1 VKVLAESSRFRSV
14 WDLLIILLV
23 FASCFLVPYQ
33 VAFQHEVSFAGS
45 VIVYLIDLAFLL
57 DIFINFHTPF
67 RQHGSEVADRSS
79 IARHYLHTFFFVD
92 LLASFPFDA
101 LLLPWKGVMVGGVS
115 IVLLLRLLR
124 LLRVVR
130 LFAIFRRW
138 ERQSWTNAGFLRIL
152 RLVSVVVLLLHLIGC
167 AWFAVPYMEG
177 FPDDSW
183 VVLEGLSQVDAGT
196 QYLRSLY
203 WGIVTVT
210 AVGYVDITPT
220 RNVEYAFA
228 IVVLLLG
235 ASLWAYIIGN
245 IASLIS
251 NLDSAKA
258 AFWNRVET
266 VNQYLRT
273 RQVPAALNDQ
283 VRGYYEYLWTRY
295 RGMSRQELF
304 ADLPE
309 PVRLDILLHLT
320 RELVEKVPLFRFA
333 SAVLRNALLLALRP
347 EIYAPDTIVAREGE
361 PGNEIYFV
369 GRGRLEILSAG
380 GTASHGVFEDG
391 DYFGDLSM
399 LLGEKRTASVRA
411 ETFCDLYVLSREH
424 FERIKKDYPEFKD
437 VLKAVSA
444 EKSERRSALVLEGV
458 VL

>member
-1 VKVLAESSRFRSV
+1 
-14 WDLLIILLV
+14 LLV
-23 FASCFLVPYQ
+23 IASIFLVPYQ
-33 VAFQHEVSFAGS
+33 VAFQHEVTLAGS

-67 RQHGSEVADRSS
+67 RRHGSEVSERSS
-79 IARHYLHTFFFVD
+79 VARHYLQTFFVVD
-92 LLASFPFDA
+92 LLSSFPFDA
-101 LLLPWKGVMVGGVS
+101 FLLPWKGITVGGVS

-152 RLVSVVVLLLHLIGC
+152 RLVCVVVLLLHVVGC
-167 AWFAVPYMEG
+167 AWFAVPFMEG
-177 FPDDSW
+177 FPSDSW
-183 VVLEGLSQVDAGT
+183 VVSEGLGEVDERS

-210 AVGYVDITPT
+210 AVGYGDITPA
-220 RNVEYAFA
+220 RNVEYVFA
-228 IVVLLLG
+228 IIVMLLG

-273 RQVPAALNDQ
+273 RQVPVALNDQ
-283 VRGYYEYLWTRY
+283 VRDYYEYIWTRY
-295 RGMSRQELF
+295 RGMGRQELF

-309 PVRLDILLHLT
+309 PVRLEILLHLT
-320 RELVEKVPLFRFA
+320 RELIEKVPLFRFA
-333 SAVLRNALLLALRP
+333 RTVLRNALLLALRP
-347 EIYAPDTIVAREGE
+347 EIYAPGTTVVREGE
-361 PGNEIYFV
+361 PGSDIYFV
-369 GRGRLEILSAG
+369 ARGRLEILSADG
-380 GTASHGVFEDG
+380 NTSHGTLEDG

-399 LLGEKRTASVRA
+399 LLEERRTASVRA
-411 ETFCDLYVLSREH
+411 ETFCDLYVLSRKN
-424 FERIKKDYPEFKD
+424 FDRIKKEYPEFRD